1 MLLDVWRASV
11 DPHLLRS
18 SLLRPL
24 ALVVDSAE
32 VGDDD
37 GHRQGDDQ
45 HAAQRADGAED
56 LPHDGFWNH
65 VSISKEEERGSKVR
79 PKPPAGAVQTGLS
92 GDLSVITVLDRTH
105 TVREDACSINNCNLY
120 SGSAR

>member
-1 MLLDVWRASV
+1 MSV
-11 DPHLLRS
+11 DTWTSAHLLRS
-18 SLLRPL
+18 PLFGPL

-56 LPHDGFWNH
+56 LPHDGLWHH
-65 VSISKEEERGSKVR
+65 VAVPEESTDSQNPNVFMVKEENRPGS
-79 PKPPAGAVQTGLS
+79 
-92 GDLSVITVLDRTH
+92 
-105 TVREDACSINNCNLY
+105 SIQK
-120 SGSAR
+120 SI